1 MFIDFGWTRS
11 PVSVACSSLS
21 TFIHQYC
28 AKSTRGVIV
37 LQE

>member
-1 MFIDFGWTRS
+1 MLIDFGWTHS

-21 TFIHQYC
+21 TFIHQYG
-28 AKSTRGVIV
+28 AKSTGGFIV

>member
-1 MFIDFGWTRS
+1 MFFDLGWTHS

-28 AKSTRGVIV
+28 AESTGGIIV